1 VGGVPEMKEIPA
13 EEWSA
18 LEQGLDA
25 HDRAPL
31 IGSLFVKL
39 LVAAGYSDSEI
50 RLAAS
55 TMVSYVD

>member
-1 VGGVPEMKEIPA
+1 MKEIPA